1 MLLACSWSFD
11 KLVVCLTLA
20 SVRYELSGCD
30 SLIREGASGRAPL
43 AGALRG
49 PSLADSRQFW
59 NVSPVL
65 SFCPSC
71 LALVP
76 FDKLVVCL
84 TLASVRYELSG
95 CDSLI
100 REGASGRAPLAGAL
114 RGPSLAD
121 SRQFWNV
128 RILIEDDG

>member
-1 MLLACSWSFD
+1 MRLFAARLFGARGGWF
-11 KLVVCLTLA
+11 LVA
-20 SVRYELSGCD
+20 RQG
-30 SLIREGASGRAPL
+30 IRGEGIA
-43 AGALRG
+43 ALF
-49 PSLADSRQFW
+49 PKESALF
-59 NVSPVL
+59 SPVL

-76 FDKLVVCL
+76 FDTCFDKLVVCL